1 MERIRRSYLYEDRYQ
16 VFLKYRDLQN
26 NNYYLRAERECSY
39 DTKNK
44 DEIDSNNGD
53 FVAPKNTKEFRNA
66 HLRE

>member
-1 MERIRRSYLYEDRYQ
+1 MERIRRSY
-16 VFLKYRDLQN
+16 LQN

-44 DEIDSNNGD
+44 DEIDLNNGD

-66 HLRE
+66 HLRK

>member
-1 MERIRRSYLYEDRYQ
+1 MKIDIRLS
-16 VFLKYRDLQN
+16 LKHRDLQN

-44 DEIDSNNGD
+44 DEIDLNNGD